1 MAGFFIAPPH
11 DCHQC
16 PAMTTGSDPHEP
28 DEDDLL
34 AVCPVSKAFEQ
45 IGSKWRLVVM
55 HSIHMQ
61 GEQRFSEL
69 QETTSADS
77 STLARVL
84 QDLEERGFVNRR
96 LEDRPIA
103 TYYGLTDKGESLA
116 DVFREIEHWADDWT
130 AAESATFRP
139 DS

>member
-1 MAGFFIAPPH
+1 MTSNS
-11 DCHQC
+11 DQ
-16 PAMTTGSDPHEP
+16 PATEGNELF
-28 DEDDLL
+28 EI
-34 AVCPVSKAFEQ
+34 CPVSQAFEQ

-69 QETTSADS
+69 QENTSAES

-84 QDLEERGFVNRR
+84 EELEERRLVQRR

-103 TYYGLTDKGESLA
+103 TYYDLTEKGKSLA
-116 DVFREIEHWADDWT
+116 DVFEEIEAWADDWT
-130 AAESATFRP
+130 PAESAAFKTQP
-139 DS
+139 